1 VRAGG
6 WPVRRPLAS
15 AGLLTV
21 GFAVLLGVVL
31 AHGRRP
37 LGIDHRLLDDAVAD
51 RTTTGLR
58 VARAVTALGSEP
70 VLLPLLLLV
79 GVLAWRASGR
89 RSALLAPALL
99 LLAGQLVRDAVMV
112 AVDRPRPPVASRAAI
127 AAGTAFP
134 SGHATSSTL
143 GWGLAAATLALVVA
157 QRHRHDPARAAQVAP
172 VTPAAL
178 AAMAAL
184 VAVLVGSSR
193 VYLGVH
199 WGTDVL
205 AGWLLGGAL
214 LALASVPLRR
224 LLLPRTVRSPGP
236 DGAPGQLDDRGATH
250 AHREGHHDVRRAGR
264 KQEQAVT
271 NGGHSHHE
279 RTRGEQGGDQRHI
292 HPGERAGQHDH
303 GPQ

>member
-37 LGIDHRLLDDAVAD
+37 LGIDHRLLDAAVAD

-79 GVLAWRASGR
+79 GVLAWRATGR

-143 GWGLAAATLALVVA
+143 GWGLAASTLALVVA
-157 QRHRHDPARAAQVAP
+157 QRHRHDPARAAQVVP

-178 AAMAAL
+178 AALAAL
-184 VAVLVGSSR
+184 VAALVGSSR

-224 LLLPRTVRSPGP
+224 SPGP
-236 DGAPGQLDDRGATH
+236 DGTPGQLDDRGPTH

-264 KQEQAVT
+264 EQEQAVA

-292 HPGERAGQHDH
+292 HPGKRAG
-303 GPQ
+303 